1 MPDRWIAVLKS
12 GTTTIQVFGRDIA
25 RPLYVGP
32 DPNPQTPPPIVGD
45 DQLQVDP
52 GMKWMVDFDEA
63 EQKGMALRFTVPP
76 AALSAGLD
84 SLFVFGVAGSLTP
97 ADTAKQF
104 ANLLDA
110 HHYTDGLEFLHFGTP
125 TNNTDERRAAA
136 THDDPAHER
145 SYAIEVAA
153 DPTALDAQSNAMR
166 VGTALGIPSPSIVP
180 VLGHIGQA
188 AEHHELDMRS
198 MNAALWQVGWGYY
211 LSNMVGFDGTGLTT
225 PILAWARDH
234 FVNHVRSGGPYPA
247 LRCGRQP
254 YGVLPVTSLDAWKPP
269 AGQEP
274 AFASDSWLRDLLHEA
289 AQQHL
294 AAAHRRRVP
303 YRPPLAFRARCRPRR
318 HHAHGRDRQR
328 LQRAQHAGAP
338 LPAAPARVPGR
349 GPAGHRLH
357 RDARCAG
364 GGRAAAPGHRVA
376 APSFPHGRLRIRL
389 GGFGAAGA
397 GRRGV
402 AVARPR
408 AELYPD
414 AAGSAQHRSPD
425 AGAARSGSPTPGASL
440 LQLLLRHALLRE
452 LADAAAFVGGGAD
465 PTPFLRDAELID
477 LVTDQPSPA
486 PPPPWTRRLDQP
498 APGIAGN
505 PTMRQ
510 YLEGLNTFDTPAT
523 AALGDFR
530 RSLTWLKDRDS
541 ETLQYLMQGTLDL
554 SSHRLDAWITSFAT
568 KRLATMTAGGPQGA
582 FVGAYGWVEK
592 LKPTPASSVTAVTT
606 PPTGETTPLVTRNND
621 PGFIHAPSMT
631 HAGAAALLRNAHLGP
646 NGTPTSDSPFAID
659 LSSRR
664 VRAAQRLLD
673 GVRQGQPLGALLGF
687 RLERGLHDTE
697 LDVSIAGLR
706 GLAPLAARPL
716 DDGGGAIEAI
726 AANNVVDGLTLAQL
740 WQSNKPAVIA
750 AAQPKERTRRR
761 SRLTRSTS

>member
-1 MPDRWIAVLKS
+1 
-12 GTTTIQVFGRDIA
+12 
-25 RPLYVGP
+25 
-32 DPNPQTPPPIVGD
+32 
-45 DQLQVDP
+45 
-52 GMKWMVDFDEA
+52 
-63 EQKGMALRFTVPP
+63 
-76 AALSAGLD
+76 
-84 SLFVFGVAGSLTP
+84 
-97 ADTAKQF
+97 
-104 ANLLDA
+104 
-110 HHYTDGLEFLHFGTP
+110 
-125 TNNTDERRAAA
+125 
-136 THDDPAHER
+136 
-145 SYAIEVAA
+145 
-153 DPTALDAQSNAMR
+153 
-166 VGTALGIPSPSIVP
+166 
-180 VLGHIGQA
+180 
-188 AEHHELDMRS
+188 MRS

-254 YGVLPVTSLDAWKPP
+254 YGVLPVTSLDPWKPP
-269 AGQEP
+269 AGQEQ
-274 AFASDSWLRDLLHEA
+274 AFASDSWLRDLLLKLRNNIWRPRTGDAFRIGRRSPSAPDADLADIMRMDAIASGYSARSMLGRHYL
-289 AQQHL
+289 QHL
-294 AAAHRRRVP
+294 RAFLGEDLQGTGFIATHDALAAGVLQRLGIAW
-303 YRPPLAFRARCRPRR
+303 RPR
-318 HHAHGRDRQR
+318 
-328 LQRAQHAGAP
+328 L
-338 LPAAPARVPGR
+338 
-349 GPAGHRLH
+349 
-357 RDARCAG
+357 
-364 GGRAAAPGHRVA
+364 
-376 APSFPHGRLRIRL
+376 SPHGRLRIRL
-389 GGFGAAGA
+389 GGVGAAGA

-408 AELYPD
+408 AELHPD

-425 AGAARSGSPTPGASL
+425 AGAARSGSPTPRR
-440 LQLLLRHALLRE
+440 QP
-452 LADAAAFVGGGAD
+452 AAAPAAPRAAARAGRRRRIRGAAA
-465 PTPFLRDAELID
+465 PTPRRSCATPSSSISSPINRRRHRRRRGRG
-477 LVTDQPSPA
+477 VSICRRPASPA
-486 PPPPWTRRLDQP
+486 TRP
-498 APGIAGN
+498 CGN
-505 PTMRQ
+505 TSKA
-510 YLEGLNTFDTPAT
+510 LNTFDTPAT

-582 FVGAYGWVEK
+582 YVGAYGWVEK

-697 LDVSIAGLR
+697 LDVAIAGLR

-726 AANNVVDGLTLAQL
+726 AANNVVDGLALAQL
-740 WQSNKPAVIA
+740 VAEQQAGGHRGG
-750 AAQPKERTRRR
+750 AAQRNPPPLTTDQVNKLTRELDALADAIDGLSDALTAEAAYQVARGNPSRVAATLTAIAQGDAPPPELDVIRTPRTGTALTHRLMVLFSGNPVVNPGWLATNSSPRALARADAQCLGLEAPRQRHQDPLHHRAPRRHDRRR
-761 SRLTRSTS
+761 GRDPHACP